1 MKTPF
6 RSFVVVTASA
16 VLLTTA
22 FWFLARAN
30 SPVVAAQVRPPATF
44 VIGTSIAKMSPLETT
59 MYNTGFQPFNKV
71 WDPQQGLGPVFTQ
84 DQCTVCHAD
93 PGSVAGGNSTQ
104 KVEFVGKI
112 NTDGSYNDLSTN
124 PNEGGPQIQPMSVQ
138 KFKPACILKGEV
150 KPADATID
158 AFHQAPQL
166 FGMGLID
173 NIADADILA
182 QAVDKGMGVHGNAN
196 MVLDEN
202 GNLRPGRFGLKA
214 QAADLI
220 FMTANAELHELGV
233 TNAIFPTEDK
243 PQGKSFPPACSIST
257 QPNDVNATQM
267 IDMYHYLLYLA
278 PKTPGTVNTNG
289 QAKFTSVGC
298 ALCHLPSYKTT
309 PTVTVQVVYKGQVI
323 NSKSLANQTVNSV
336 FGSVVA

>member
-112 NTDGSYNDLSTN
+112 NTGW
-124 PNEGGPQIQPMSVQ
+124 
-138 KFKPACILKGEV
+138 
-150 KPADATID
+150 
-158 AFHQAPQL
+158 QL
-166 FGMGLID
+166 
-173 NIADADILA
+173 
-182 QAVDKGMGVHGNAN
+182 QRPVH
-196 MVLDEN
+196 ES
-202 GNLRPGRFGLKA
+202 
-214 QAADLI
+214 
-220 FMTANAELHELGV
+220 E
-233 TNAIFPTEDK
+233 
-243 PQGKSFPPACSIST
+243 
-257 QPNDVNATQM
+257 
-267 IDMYHYLLYLA
+267 
-278 PKTPGTVNTNG
+278 
-289 QAKFTSVGC
+289 
-298 ALCHLPSYKTT
+298 
-309 PTVTVQVVYKGQVI
+309 
-323 NSKSLANQTVNSV
+323 
-336 FGSVVA
+336 